1 MNTQLTEI
9 IFLLDRSGSMADL
22 TNDTIGGFNGFI
34 KKQAEMGETRLTT
47 VLFDDHYEI
56 LHNGINAADVRITDK
71 EYFTRGCTA
80 LLDAIGKTI
89 ADAKK
94 RIKALPEDEKPG
106 KVIFVITT
114 DGLENASREFTYGV
128 IKEKIEKQAK
138 KHGWEFIFMGANID
152 VAKESKSLGIKA
164 DHAFKF
170 TADHA
175 GVCAMFAS
183 VGNMTMA
190 IRNKKAESGA
200 S

>member
-1 MNTQLTEI
+1 MNQVTEI
-9 IFLLDRSGSMADL
+9 IFLLDRSGSMSDL

-47 VLFDDHYEI
+47 VLFDDQYEI
-56 LHNGINAADVRITDK
+56 LHNGINAVDVRITDR
-71 EYFTRGCTA
+71 EYFTRGSTA

-114 DGLENASREFTYGV
+114 DGLENASHEFTYEV
-128 IKEKIEKQAK
+128 IKQKIEKQTK

-152 VAKESKSLGIKA
+152 VARESKSLGIKA
-164 DHAFKF
+164 DHAFSF

-175 GVCAMFAS
+175 GVGVMYSKVAGLAE
-183 VGNMTMA
+183 T
-190 IRNKKAESGA
+190 IRNKKTESEA
-200 S
+200 